1 MKGEQILTG
10 CQVFCYPQPYCRR
23 RKKMDISNRTS
34 GNKKI
39 IMMTTS
45 ALMTAIICILGPLS
59 LPIGPVPVSLTN
71 LAIYLTMYILDWK
84 AGTIAYCLYMLIGL
98 IGLPVFS
105 GFAGGPG
112 KLFGPTGGYIIGF
125 LPMAIVIGLGLKGTL
140 KLAKKSVIL
149 SVIAS
154 ILLME
159 AATWIP
165 YLLGTAWL
173 AYSMKMTFIQ
183 ALGAGVIPFI
193 IEDLIKMVIVA
204 IVGPT
209 LRKTLA
215 PYSGVQ

>member
-1 MKGEQILTG
+1 MSETTNQNSNTKNRNKILSIVYIGVSAALIAICSWIQIPLTVPITLQTMG
-10 CQVFCYPQPYCRR
+10 VCLISGLLGFKRGTLATLVYILLGAIGVPVFAGF
-23 RKKMDISNRTS
+23 S
-34 GNKKI
+34 GGL
-39 IMMTTS
+39 
-45 ALMTAIICILGPLS
+45 AVILGS
-59 LPIGPVPVSLTN
+59 
-71 LAIYLTMYILDWK
+71 
-84 AGTIAYCLYMLIGL
+84 
-98 IGLPVFS
+98 
-105 GFAGGPG
+105 
-112 KLFGPTGGYIIGF
+112 TGGYIIGF

-183 ALGAGVIPFI
+183 ALSAGVIPFI

-215 PYSGVQ
+215 PYSGVQYGEN

>member
-1 MKGEQILTG
+1 
-10 CQVFCYPQPYCRR
+10 
-23 RKKMDISNRTS
+23 
-34 GNKKI
+34 
-39 IMMTTS
+39 
-45 ALMTAIICILGPLS
+45 
-59 LPIGPVPVSLTN
+59 
-71 LAIYLTMYILDWK
+71 
-84 AGTIAYCLYMLIGL
+84 
-98 IGLPVFS
+98 
-105 GFAGGPG
+105 
-112 KLFGPTGGYIIGF
+112 
-125 LPMAIVIGLGLKGTL
+125 MAIVIGLGLKGTL

-173 AYSMKMTFIQ
+173 AYSMKMTFVQ

>member
-1 MKGEQILTG
+1 
-10 CQVFCYPQPYCRR
+10 
-23 RKKMDISNRTS
+23 MDISNRTS

-154 ILLME
+154 IILME

-183 ALGAGVIPFI
+183 ALSAGVIPFI

-215 PYSGVQ
+215 PYSGVQYGEN

>member
-1 MKGEQILTG
+1 
-10 CQVFCYPQPYCRR
+10 
-23 RKKMDISNRTS
+23 MDISNRTS

-183 ALGAGVIPFI
+183 ALSAGVIPFI
-193 IEDLIKMVIVA
+193 IEDLIKNCWSYTAQNSGSLFRSAVWGKLNCMGVRIVI
-204 IVGPT
+204 I
-209 LRKTLA
+209 
-215 PYSGVQ
+215 